1 MGPCASCGKGM
12 NSSKARVK
20 YNSKMVG
27 IQSTV
32 SMINQGLVFH
42 ELAGKSQLSAH
53 LGNPTRLRGA
63 HNSLSPRSRKRQIA
77 SNNHLFKN
85 PFPTLQPSTRRR
97 QLSCPLTPPRSHR
110 RAISIDSPSPP
121 PITIAFADGG
131 YHHAPTNDTLLT
143 HAFAGDGCLRCY
155 IDEWI
160 LSRIKT
166 KILGPRRRHRFLMAG
181 ASPCPT

>member
-1 MGPCASCGKGM
+1 M

-77 SNNHLFKN
+77 SNNHLFKK
-85 PFPTLQPSTRRR
+85 LQCFEPQALLQHLQYT
-97 QLSCPLTPPRSHR
+97 
-110 RAISIDSPSPP
+110 
-121 PITIAFADGG
+121 AD
-131 YHHAPTNDTLLT
+131 
-143 HAFAGDGCLRCY
+143 
-155 IDEWI
+155 
-160 LSRIKT
+160 
-166 KILGPRRRHRFLMAG
+166 
-181 ASPCPT
+181 